1 MDINCKIP
9 RPVTLNCWKH
19 HAGFIKDQTNLL
31 QKNIISK
38 AELHRLLLTIG
49 ESQMDLYMGKL
60 NPKQIANEIINNVKI
75 LGTKNYTNY
84 SKWLLDNG
92 KGYKQMVISD
102 SSVWTLRLG
111 NEKKRYMHIHPG
123 RYSPLTIRVKAVT
136 LKTNIVIMV
145 LAEGSE
151 GNLPELKSINE
162 VRTLFLKLPPLKA
175 LSLSS
180 GIGKFLNIFN
190 QDIQ

>member
-1 MDINCKIP
+1 MEMICKVP
-9 RPVTLNCWKH
+9 LPVTLNCWKH
-19 HAGFIKDQTNLL
+19 HAGFIKNQSNLL
-31 QKNIISK
+31 QRKIVSM
-38 AELHRLLLTIG
+38 AELRKLLLIIG

-75 LGTKNYTNY
+75 LGVKNYTNY
-84 SKWLLDNG
+84 NKWLLENG

-111 NEKKRYMHIHPG
+111 KEKKRYMHIHPG
-123 RYSPLTIRVKAVT
+123 RYSPLTIRVKAAT
-136 LKTNIVIMV
+136 LKTTIAMNVI
-145 LAEGSE
+145 AEGKNRKLS
-151 GNLPELKSINE
+151 NLKYINE
-162 VRTLFLKLPPLKA
+162 VRTSFLKLPPLKS

-180 GIGKFLNIFN
+180 GTGKFLNIFN